1 MIARFITPEIKQS
14 KKSVLLLGPRQV
26 GKSTLLESLKPDL
39 IINLA
44 LEGEF
49 LKFTSNPNEL
59 ENRIEEL
66 NPRSIMIDEV
76 QRLPSLLNT
85 IQVLID
91 QKKGRRFYLSG
102 SSARKLKRGSA
113 NLLPGRLFN
122 YRLGPLSCLELNFKM
137 DTIRALEVGS
147 LPEPYTESR
156 PHSEKLL
163 RSYTAT
169 YLREE
174 ILAEALTR
182 QIQGFS
188 RFLRTAAENSGRFLD
203 FSKLASKSKVNR
215 SAARRYY
222 ELLED
227 TLICDR
233 VDAYQNDKID
243 LVKHPKFFFF
253 DNGVVNGV
261 LENFKAS
268 VDRKGILMEHLFYNQ
283 LKNTGYCLDKEV
295 QVSHFR
301 TRNGLEVDF
310 IVEYG
315 GRHCLVEVKSDSPSD
330 AELRPITAAR
340 QYFPDSTECFVAI
353 AGNENR
359 RVHGVRI
366 LHWQEVVRAIFG
378 LKTIL

>member
-1 MIARFITPEIKQS
+1 MITRFISSELRKS
-14 KKSVLLLGPRQV
+14 KKSILLLGPRQV
-26 GKSTLLESLKPDL
+26 GKSTLLKSLHPDL

-44 LEGEF
+44 HEGEF
-49 LKFTSNPNEL
+49 LKFTTNPGEL
-59 ENRIEEL
+59 EARMEERR
-66 NPRSIMIDEV
+66 PESILVDEV

-91 QKKGRRFYLSG
+91 ENKKLRFYLSG
-102 SSARKLKRGSA
+102 SSARKLRRGLA

-122 YRLGPLSCLELNFKM
+122 YRLGPLSCLELGFKM
-137 DTIRALEVGS
+137 DTLRALEIGS
-147 LPEPYTESR
+147 LPEPYTMDR
-156 PHSEKLL
+156 TFSEKLL

-174 ILAEALTR
+174 ILAESMTR

-188 RFLRTAAENSGRFLD
+188 RFLQIAAQNSGRFLD
-203 FSKLASKSKVNR
+203 FSKLASKAKVNR

-233 VDAYQNDKID
+233 VEAYQNEQLD

-268 VDRKGILMEHLFYNQ
+268 ADRVGVLMEHLFFNQ
-283 LKNTGYCLDKEV
+283 LKNTGYCLDQEV
-295 QVSHFR
+295 GVSHFR

-310 IVEYG
+310 VLEYR
-315 GRHCLVEVKSDSPSD
+315 GRSFLIEVKSDSPS
-330 AELRPITAAR
+330 ASELGPLIAAR
-340 QYFPDSTECFVAI
+340 KYFPSSAQCFVAC
-353 AGNENR
+353 GKSESKKMQ
-359 RVHGVRI
+359 GVRI
-366 LHWQEVVRAIFG
+366 LAWQDVIKAVFD
-378 LKTIL
+378 L

>member
-1 MIARFITPEIKQS
+1 M
-14 KKSVLLLGPRQV
+14 GPRQV

-44 LEGEF
+44 LEEEF
-49 LKFTSNPNEL
+49 LKFTTNPGEL
-59 ENRIEEL
+59 EARIAEQR
-66 NPRSIMIDEV
+66 PDSILVDEV

-91 QKKGRRFYLSG
+91 QNKKMRFYLSG
-102 SSARKLKRGSA
+102 SSARKLRRGSA

-122 YRLGPLSCLELNFKM
+122 YRLGPLSCIELNFKM
-137 DTIRALEVGS
+137 DTERALEVGS
-147 LPEPYTESR
+147 LPEAYLEERSHT
-156 PHSEKLL
+156 EKLL

-188 RFLRTAAENSGRFLD
+188 RFLRTAAESSGQFLD
-203 FSKLASKSKVNR
+203 FSKMAAKAKVNR

-227 TLICDR
+227 TLVCDR
-233 VDAYQNDKID
+233 VDAYSSDEFD
-243 LVKHPKFFFF
+243 LVKHPKYFFF

-268 VDRKGILMEHLFYNQ
+268 ADRKGFLLEHLFFNQ
-283 LKNTGYCLDKEV
+283 LKNTSYCLDRAV
-295 QVSHFR
+295 HISHFR

-310 IVEYG
+310 VVECD
-315 GRHCLVEVKSDSPSD
+315 GRTFLIEVKSNSPSVS
-330 AELRPITAAR
+330 ELAPLITAR
-340 QYFPDSTECFVAI
+340 RYFPTTIECLVACSKTEDKKI
-353 AGNENR
+353 QGI
-359 RVHGVRI
+359 RI
-366 LHWQEVVRAIFG
+366 LSWQGVIRAIFD
-378 LKTIL
+378 L